1 MKTSDFY
8 YELPERLIA
17 QVPTEDRLAS
27 RLLVLDKKTGK
38 VIDGHFPDIRK
49 YLHKGDVL
57 VINNTRVIPARLLG
71 VRSDTQSP
79 VELLLLKRIDDN
91 HWETLARPGKKVRE
105 GKRMTFIPGELEA
118 ECEQVLENGNRI
130 IKFEFKPLIK
140 RTKFSS

>member
-8 YELPERLIA
+8 YDLPERLIA
-17 QVPTEDRLAS
+17 QVPTKDRLAS

-38 VIDGHFPDIRK
+38 LIDGHFPDIKRF
-49 YLHKGDVL
+49 LRKGDVL

-105 GKRMTFIPGELEA
+105 GKRIRKIVYIFRAREDPMRGIL
-118 ECEQVLENGNRI
+118 
-130 IKFEFKPLIK
+130 
-140 RTKFSS
+140 